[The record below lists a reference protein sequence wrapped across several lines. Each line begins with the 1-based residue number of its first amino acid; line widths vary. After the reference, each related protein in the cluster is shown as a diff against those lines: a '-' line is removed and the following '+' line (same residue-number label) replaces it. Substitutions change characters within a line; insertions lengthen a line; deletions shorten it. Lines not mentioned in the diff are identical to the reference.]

1 MSGQSDWDLSLA
13 RYLVAR
19 AARKAPPGLADRL
32 EEEWLAD
39 LMARRNAV
47 SRVGF
52 GLGCCW
58 ATRVIAREFGVAA
71 AAAGSSASGERL
83 LVGYGGFTLSG
94 FSRRTTAII
103 VIVGLHLGIFY
114 LYLTGFTRTLV
125 ANPADPIKA
134 HWILQQREPPRPT
147 QLLPPTIATTTV
159 DRVPLPEFEF
169 QVPADPT
176 SITVAHLPDPS
187 GPAQPPPTAIVRV
200 IGGPG
205 AGFPN
210 TDDYYPPGPRR
221 LDQMGT
227 SIVRVCVD
235 PRGTLTAAPALVTSS
250 GVGQLDEGAL
260 RLAKAG
266 SGHYRPTTEDG
277 RPVSACYAFRVRF
290 QLDDQ

>member
-1 MSGQSDWDLSLA
+1 MSGQSGWDLSLA
-13 RYLVAR
+13 RHLVAR
-19 AARKAPPGLADRL
+19 AARKSPPGLADRL

-39 LMARRNAV
+39 LMARRGAV
-47 SRVGF
+47 SRIGF

-114 LYLTGFTRTLV
+114 LYLTGFTRTIV
-125 ANPADPIKA
+125 VNPADPIKA
-134 HWILQQREPPRPT
+134 HWIVQSRDRVPPTP
-147 QLLPPTIATTTV
+147 LLPPTIANTTV
-159 DRVPLPEFEF
+159 DRVPLPDMTF

-176 SITVAHLPDPS
+176 ITVAHLPEPI
-187 GPAQPPPTAIVRV
+187 GTAQPLPRQINRV
-200 IGGPG
+200 TGGPG

-210 TDDYYPPGPRR
+210 TDDYYPPEPRR
-221 LDQMGT
+221 LDEMGT

-235 PRGTLTAAPALVTSS
+235 PRGRLAAAPALVTSS
-250 GVGQLDEGAL
+250 GVGQLDEAAL

-277 RPVSACYAFRVRF
+277 RPVSSCYAFGVRF
-290 QLDDQ
+290 QLEDQ